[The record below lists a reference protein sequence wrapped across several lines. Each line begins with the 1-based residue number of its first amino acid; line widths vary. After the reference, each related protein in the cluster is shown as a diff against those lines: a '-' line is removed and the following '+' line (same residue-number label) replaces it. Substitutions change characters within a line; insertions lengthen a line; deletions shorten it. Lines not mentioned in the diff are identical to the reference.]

1 MSQDGIRLREFS
13 GLKYYCPKLVLQ
25 KLRSLEIAL
34 LDSDLA
40 IDPKVM
46 EMRTNSLKRERE
58 ARDAAIF
65 AYGIQECVLRVPVWV
80 ARHESSDYDCVL
92 QCISEETQ
100 HFFPVQLK
108 ELPPRELNPQVAL
121 KDILDKLDKYGKDL
135 IVAIKYNRKEHFEL
149 GPELRLEN
157 APVAQIWLFGGCSP
171 DQSDWF
177 LYGDLTK
184 EPALYPFRYPDPPEG
199 SEVDLGALF
208 PP

>member
-1 MSQDGIRLREFS
+1 MSQDDIQLREFS
-13 GLKYYCPKLVLQ
+13 GLQYYSPKLVLQ

-34 LDSDLA
+34 LDSDFA

-46 EMRTNSLKRERE
+46 RTNRLKPNRE

-65 AYGIQECVLRVPVWV
+65 AYGIQECVLGVPVRV

-108 ELPPRELNPQVAL
+108 ELPPSELDPQVAL

>member
-1 MSQDGIRLREFS
+1 MSQDDIRLREFS
-13 GLKYYCPKLVLQ
+13 GLQYYCPKRVLQ
-25 KLRSLEIAL
+25 NLRKCEIEL
-34 LDSDLA
+34 LDRNVP
-40 IDPKVM
+40 IDKVLR
-46 EMRTNSLKRERE
+46 MRTNRLKPHRE

-65 AYGIQECVLRVPVWV
+65 AYGIQKCVLGVPV
-80 ARHESSDYDCVL
+80 RFSPHESSDYDCVL

-108 ELPPRELNPQVAL
+108 ELPPSDLNPQVAL
-121 KDILDKLDKYGKDL
+121 KDILGKLDKYGKDL
-135 IVAIKYNRKEHFEL
+135 TVAIKYNRKERFEY
-149 GPELRLEN
+149 GPWLRIEN
-157 APVAQIWLFGGCSP
+157 APVVQIWLFGACSP

-184 EPALYPFRYPDPPEG
+184 EPALYHFRYPDPPEG

>member
-1 MSQDGIRLREFS
+1 
-13 GLKYYCPKLVLQ
+13 
-25 KLRSLEIAL
+25 
-34 LDSDLA
+34 
-40 IDPKVM
+40 
-46 EMRTNSLKRERE
+46 MRQHRVWMCLGFVVIGFAAPLSAQTVTAFKTGERTT
-58 ARDAAIF
+58 
-65 AYGIQECVLRVPVWV
+65 GMTKQCVWV

-92 QCISEETQ
+92 QCISEETP